1 MFLETEVWARTP
13 GRCGSS
19 IYTHALTTPLGLPG
33 TPKAPR
39 KDEGWGLGEFPR
51 AGWSMQTL
59 EAFENDSIRDH
70 RDGISILCKPQLSVS
85 ISQNWESLDHENL
98 KASRNCACSEG

>member
-1 MFLETEVWARTP
+1 MGPAFIPMPSPPYWGFLGPPKPP
-13 GRCGSS
+13 GMMRVG
-19 IYTHALTTPLGLPG
+19 
-33 TPKAPR
+33 R
-39 KDEGWGLGEFPR
+39 LGEFPR

-70 RDGISILCKPQLSVS
+70 RDGISIFCKPQLSVS

-98 KASRNCACSEG
+98 KASRNCACSKG